1 MKFRRTFRFHGLK
14 RPRIRQTWNKYNL
27 FNLHQNLRMPRLI
40 QKTFFQ
46 QKWDAKALTRGY
58 HGEHIKERQW
68 ERMFSRRLASVVD
81 MNPRYMAEFDGSE
94 QAEGRG
100 SGKQRDPAAGSPP
113 MQPWAGTNLRTA
125 QPTPFMQMA
134 FAPLE
139 RRLDIA
145 IFRSLF
151 ASSARQARQFVVHG
165 AVKVNGKKMIYP
177 GYLLNPGDMFQVDVE
192 RVLYATGAK
201 KPTRR
206 AEVRARE
213 AREAEE
219 SEEAEE
225 AKPEEAAAEAEAAN
239 SRATRELPYLAAR
252 AKQMLSTGADDL
264 TVKRKKALRK
274 FVKDARKWIAK
285 ATPKSAVGNDAA
297 VAALEPPPSSAI
309 LDRLADLL
317 ANTSVADNSDAAWK
331 SEDAAKKQGKGG
343 KPQLSDEERRRFQQL
358 IARDAENPVDPSKPY
373 ATPWRPRPFMAPFA
387 FIPRYLEVNQNICA
401 AVYLRHPVARPGLG
415 EVPTPFPYEINQLA
429 FNWYLRRH

>member
-1 MKFRRTFRFHGLK
+1 MLFQTVASQQPAVLPVPILDKPVARERRLSRHDRQDEVPENLSVPRAQATSGSRSASFAPLFFTDIFFFFSQ
-14 RPRIRQTWNKYNL
+14 RIRQTWNKYNL

-165 AVKVNGKKMIYP
+165 AVKVNGKKVCP
-177 GYLLNPGDMFQVDVE
+177 LLVFGIP
-192 RVLYATGAK
+192 L
-201 KPTRR
+201 
-206 AEVRARE
+206 
-213 AREAEE
+213 
-219 SEEAEE
+219 
-225 AKPEEAAAEAEAAN
+225 
-239 SRATRELPYLAAR
+239 
-252 AKQMLSTGADDL
+252 L
-264 TVKRKKALRK
+264 TNR
-274 FVKDARKWIAK
+274 
-285 ATPKSAVGNDAA
+285 
-297 VAALEPPPSSAI
+297 
-309 LDRLADLL
+309 
-317 ANTSVADNSDAAWK
+317 
-331 SEDAAKKQGKGG
+331 
-343 KPQLSDEERRRFQQL
+343 
-358 IARDAENPVDPSKPY
+358 
-373 ATPWRPRPFMAPFA
+373 
-387 FIPRYLEVNQNICA
+387 
-401 AVYLRHPVARPGLG
+401 
-415 EVPTPFPYEINQLA
+415 
-429 FNWYLRRH
+429 